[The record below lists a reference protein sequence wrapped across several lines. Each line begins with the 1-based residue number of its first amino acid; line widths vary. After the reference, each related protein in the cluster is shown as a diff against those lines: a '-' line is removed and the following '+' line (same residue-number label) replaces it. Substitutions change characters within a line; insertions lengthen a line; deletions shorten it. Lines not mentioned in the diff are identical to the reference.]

1 MIAKSAM
8 ETAMKPRPGLI
19 LLALSL
25 AACGDQPAP
34 KAEVKPASQ
43 PVAPVPA
50 ATPAP
55 AAVTAPAVTAVAA
68 AKDEASK
75 PDPNKELAERVKRAL
90 EAEAKIQA
98 AGIDVTVSGG
108 TVTLW
113 GTAASADERTR
124 AARAA
129 YRVPGVTMVDNKLA
143 VVKGS

>member
-1 MIAKSAM
+1 
-8 ETAMKPRPGLI
+8 MKRHLGLI
-19 LLALSL
+19 LLVLSL

-34 KAEVKPASQ
+34 KAAVKPAAQ
-43 PVAPVPA
+43 PPAEAAPAPA

-55 AAVTAPAVTAVAA
+55 PPTA
-68 AKDEASK
+68 AKTEAPK

-90 EAEAKIQA
+90 EKEAKIQA
-98 AGIDVTVSGG
+98 AGIDVTASGG

-113 GTAASADERTR
+113 GTAASTDERTS

-129 YRVPGVTMVDNKLA
+129 YRVPGVTTVDNKLA

>member
-1 MIAKSAM
+1 MNRHLVS
-8 ETAMKPRPGLI
+8 I
-19 LLALSL
+19 LAALSL

-34 KAEVKPASQ
+34 KAEMKPAAQ
-43 PVAPVPA
+43 PAAPVATPAPVAAPAPAPVAPVKEEA
-50 ATPAP
+50 A
-55 AAVTAPAVTAVAA
+55 
-68 AKDEASK
+68 K
-75 PDPNKELAERVKRAL
+75 PDPNKELAGRVKRAL

-98 AGIDVTVSGG
+98 AGIDVTASGG

-113 GTAASADERTR
+113 GTASSTDERTR

>member
-1 MIAKSAM
+1 
-8 ETAMKPRPGLI
+8 MKRHLGSMLAA
-19 LLALSL
+19 LLL

-34 KAEVKPASQ
+34 KAEMKPAAQ
-43 PVAPVPA
+43 PVAPA

-55 AAVTAPAVTAVAA
+55 AALPAAAPAP
-68 AKDEASK
+68 AKEEAPK
-75 PDPNKELAERVKRAL
+75 ADPNKELAQRVKRAL

-98 AGIDVTVSGG
+98 ASIDVTASGG

-113 GTAASADERTR
+113 GTAATTDERTR

-129 YRVPGVTMVDNKLA
+129 YRVPGVTMVYNKLA

>member
-1 MIAKSAM
+1 
-8 ETAMKPRPGLI
+8 MKRHLGSI
-19 LLALSL
+19 LAALSL

-34 KAEVKPASQ
+34 KAEMKPAAQ
-43 PVAPVPA
+43 PAAPV

-55 AAVTAPAVTAVAA
+55 AAAPAPAPVAA
-68 AKDEASK
+68 TKEEAPK
-75 PDPNKELAERVKRAL
+75 PDANKELAERVKRAL

-98 AGIDVTVSGG
+98 AGIDVTASGG

-113 GTAASADERTR
+113 GTAASTDERTR